1 MGWPGLGT
9 EVRAICQEIGIED
22 VTQEECR
29 IDKEEVKEAIRLN
42 HLQNMKEAMQG
53 EKLRAMA
60 MTDMRDRRPYTKYHV
75 EECRMAFRLETYQFD
90 CRANMPTRYGRD
102 LRCRA
107 CCPQTEGQ
115 PDLEDAEQEGCIESQ
130 EHLEGCKAYADLWQ
144 GLGPYSLQSRCRY
157 FMKLKLR
164 RLQQQQQQKE
174 P

>member
-1 MGWPGLGT
+1 M
-9 EVRAICQEIGIED
+9 
-22 VTQEECR
+22 TQEECR

-90 CRANMPTRYGRD
+90 CQANMPTRYGRD

-115 PDLEDAEQEGCIESQ
+115 PDLKD
-130 EHLEGCKAYADLWQ
+130 LEGGVYREPRAFGGVQ
-144 GLGPYSLQSRCRY
+144 GICRSLAGPGAL
-157 FMKLKLR
+157 F
-164 RLQQQQQQKE
+164 
-174 P
+174 PTV